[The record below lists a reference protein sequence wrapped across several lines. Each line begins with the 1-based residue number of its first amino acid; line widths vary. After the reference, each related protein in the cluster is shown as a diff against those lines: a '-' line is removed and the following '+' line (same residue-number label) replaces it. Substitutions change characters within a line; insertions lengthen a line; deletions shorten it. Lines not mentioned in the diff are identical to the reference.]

1 MKNIC
6 FQTKYQVICS
16 QLLFLKF
23 VLCYEIHQQKVSSG
37 CLWRKTANDAEF
49 KKDLYIFYDEAFG
62 FGAVAQ
68 IRAN

>member
-1 MKNIC
+1 MKSINKKCLPAAYGEKQLMMHSFNKHIENISRID
-6 FQTKYQVICS
+6 FQQ
-16 QLLFLKF
+16 Q
-23 VLCYEIHQQKVSSG
+23 CY
-37 CLWRKTANDAEF
+37 

>member
-1 MKNIC
+1 MMHSFNKHIENISRID
-6 FQTKYQVICS
+6 FQ
-16 QLLFLKF
+16 
-23 VLCYEIHQQKVSSG
+23 QQ
-37 CLWRKTANDAEF
+37 WN